1 MLVKVAKPILIV
13 ILCFPLLA
21 TNAQGLQFN
30 SEDSLLT
37 QRTSFH
43 VFSSGAPVFRDHFYI
58 DFELSLWDNSNL
70 GYVFNLTD
78 KENSYSLSYL
88 YTNGAGALNFNID
101 SKSNKLNIPLPAALL
116 KKKNWFEVRLEL
128 DLKDDKITI
137 HVNHQVYHA
146 EALGFKDQMPA
157 NLIFGKNPLYTEVPN
172 MAIKDLKIGDGSREY
187 VFPLSEWNGNTVH
200 DAQGT
205 ATGFVENPVWLINE
219 SYFWKQVYGQS
230 YNDVAGLNFDPLDGD
245 LFIFSKDSLITYDPQ
260 IKRFHAAVYAN
271 KMPVPMVLG
280 KSIFN
285 TRENKCFVYEIF
297 DVPKGQPSIASL
309 DLTGNS
315 PKWTTVGKHVL
326 PFQLHHHNIF
336 YDWRQDQF
344 YLFGGYGYYS
354 YHNAFLRYNDSV
366 DRWVPATFAGDKISP
381 RFFAATGPAENPDEL
396 LLFGGYGN
404 ESGNQVVGG
413 RQYYDLYRIDLRT
426 HTVKKCWTIQPAAG
440 DVFVP
445 ANNLV
450 LSRDKKYFYAL
461 CYPHEIAKTE
471 LKLYRF
477 SLQDGSYT
485 VVSAPIPVASMR
497 IESDIN
503 LFFSEKTD
511 QFLCAV
517 QEFADRQHSTIKLYS
532 LGSPPVS
539 TASYLAAM
547 HPPTP
552 PQVSLWF
559 YTVPPLLLIS
569 LCLVCAVY
577 WRKKKPVVLAET
589 EKETETS
596 TGLTPLINANPIQR
610 NKNAV
615 YLLGEFLVFD
625 LKGNDITHLFSPK
638 IKQLF
643 VLILLN
649 SREGKGVSS
658 KKISAKLWPDK
669 DIAKTKN
676 IKGVTFNHLRNII
689 SDIDGIELIF
699 ANDSY
704 SFTLNPPFFC
714 DYCEVVDLIRH
725 GGSIWEH
732 YPLIARGPLLED
744 LPEAFLE
751 EHKSVFEDQ
760 VLLLLLPELK
770 RLYEAREYKAA
781 LEMAK
786 LILGMDA
793 FNEEALKYQ
802 LRSFRRLRGLEYSR
816 KAYDQFT
823 QDYQRSLGVAYH
835 ISFDKIVQ

>member
-1 MLVKVAKPILIV
+1 
-13 ILCFPLLA
+13 
-21 TNAQGLQFN
+21 
-30 SEDSLLT
+30 
-37 QRTSFH
+37 
-43 VFSSGAPVFRDHFYI
+43 
-58 DFELSLWDNSNL
+58 
-70 GYVFNLTD
+70 
-78 KENSYSLSYL
+78 
-88 YTNGAGALNFNID
+88 
-101 SKSNKLNIPLPAALL
+101 
-116 KKKNWFEVRLEL
+116 
-128 DLKDDKITI
+128 
-137 HVNHQVYHA
+137 
-146 EALGFKDQMPA
+146 
-157 NLIFGKNPLYTEVPN
+157 
-172 MAIKDLKIGDGSREY
+172 
-187 VFPLSEWNGNTVH
+187 
-200 DAQGT
+200 
-205 ATGFVENPVWLINE
+205 
-219 SYFWKQVYGQS
+219 
-230 YNDVAGLNFDPLDGD
+230 
-245 LFIFSKDSLITYDPQ
+245 
-260 IKRFHAAVYAN
+260 
-271 KMPVPMVLG
+271 
-280 KSIFN
+280 
-285 TRENKCFVYEIF
+285 
-297 DVPKGQPSIASL
+297 
-309 DLTGNS
+309 
-315 PKWTTVGKHVL
+315 
-326 PFQLHHHNIF
+326 
-336 YDWRQDQF
+336 
-344 YLFGGYGYYS
+344 
-354 YHNAFLRYNDSV
+354 
-366 DRWVPATFAGDKISP
+366 
-381 RFFAATGPAENPDEL
+381 
-396 LLFGGYGN
+396 
-404 ESGNQVVGG
+404 
-413 RQYYDLYRIDLRT
+413 
-426 HTVKKCWTIQPAAG
+426 
-440 DVFVP
+440 
-445 ANNLV
+445 V

-517 QEFADRQHSTIKLYS
+517 QEFTDRRHSTIRLYS

-547 HPPTP
+547 HPQTP
-552 PQVSLWF
+552 PGVSPWF
-559 YTVPPLLLIS
+559 YTIPPVLLVSI
-569 LCLVCAVY
+569 CLVCVVY
-577 WRKKKPVVLAET
+577 WRKKKPVVPV
-589 EKETETS
+589 EKEAETS
-596 TGLTPLINANPIQR
+596 TGLTPLINANPIQK
-610 NKNAV
+610 NKNSV

-625 LKGNDITHLFSPK
+625 RKGNDITHLFSPK

-699 ANDSY
+699 TNDSY
-704 SFTLNPPFFC
+704 TFTLQHPFFC
-714 DYCEVVDLIRH
+714 DYSQLVELIRH

-744 LPEAFLE
+744 LPESLLE
-751 EHKSVFEDQ
+751 DNKSVFEEQ
-760 VLLLLLPELK
+760 LLQMLLPELK
-770 RLYEAREYKAA
+770 RLYEVREYKAA